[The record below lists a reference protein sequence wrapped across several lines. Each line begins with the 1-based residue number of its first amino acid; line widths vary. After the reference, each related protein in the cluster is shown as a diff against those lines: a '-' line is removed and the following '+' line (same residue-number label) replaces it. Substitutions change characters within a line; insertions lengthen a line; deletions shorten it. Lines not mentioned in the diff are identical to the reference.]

1 MKCEIQEFIEH
12 LHNTR
17 GTSRNTEVS
26 YERDLKKLEQFLKQE
41 GILEWHQVSAVLL
54 NSYIMYLERKR
65 YADFHQVRTGFFH
78 IQKRCIHK
86 SFFSVFMSERVLER
100 KSCGRFKSTKDR
112 KKGSGNINCK

>member
-54 NSYIMYLERKR
+54 NYYVFGKKE
-65 YADFHQVRTGFFH
+65 FCGFFH
-78 IQKRCIHK
+78 IKKCSVHK
-86 SFFSVFMSERVLER
+86 SLFSVFMSERVLER

-112 KKGSGNINCK
+112 KKSAGNFNCG

>member
-41 GILEWHQVSAVLL
+41 GILEWHRVSAVLL
-54 NSYIMYLERKR
+54 NSYIMYLERKNFAASSISR
-65 YADFHQVRTGFFH
+65 SVASIRAFF
-78 IQKRCIHK
+78 QYLCQR
-86 SFFSVFMSERVLER
+86 E
-100 KSCGRFKSTKDR
+100 
-112 KKGSGNINCK
+112 

>member
-54 NSYIMYLERKR
+54 NS
-65 YADFHQVRTGFFH
+65 
-78 IQKRCIHK
+78 
-86 SFFSVFMSERVLER
+86 
-100 KSCGRFKSTKDR
+100 
-112 KKGSGNINCK
+112 

>member
-54 NSYIMYLERKR
+54 NSYIMYLERKNFAASSISR
-65 YADFHQVRTGFFH
+65 SVASIRA
-78 IQKRCIHK
+78 
-86 SFFSVFMSERVLER
+86 FFSVFMSERVLER